1 MKEVVAEFK
10 ERISIKVKRQDMIKK
25 QDFRRE
31 KLLEKYMMK
40 IYKQDNRKFEKVG
53 KKLLKIEVSFSRG

>member
-10 ERISIKVKRQDMIKK
+10 ERISIKVKRQDMIKI

-31 KLLEKYMMK
+31 KL
-40 IYKQDNRKFEKVG
+40 
-53 KKLLKIEVSFSRG
+53 